1 MRYFLSDIA
10 QIVGGR
16 LVGCDS
22 EVTSVATDSRS
33 YAITSDALFVAMR
46 GVNHDAHDHIA
57 EVAERGV
64 KAFMVEREIAL
75 DEGCGAVVVDNS
87 LTLCIRVAG
96 NGPYQFG

>member
-16 LVGCDS
+16 LVGCDL
-22 EVTSVATDSRS
+22 EVASVATDSRS
-33 YAITSDALFVAMR
+33 FALMNDTLFVAMK

-64 KAFMVEREIAL
+64 TTFMVEREVAL
-75 DEGCGAVVVDNS
+75 AKECGAVVVDNS
-87 LTLCIRVAG
+87 LSALQA
-96 NGPYQFG
+96 